1 MPAGSEFQRRLR
13 QEDDRLI
20 RALERIARSLE
31 KLVDL
36 QEVRRALW
44 KSGEGKEFVGM
55 DHKEE

>member
-36 QEVRRALW
+36 QEVRRAMW
-44 KSGEGKEFVGM
+44 KSGESREFVGLKR
-55 DHKEE
+55 KEK